1 MSKKFDVYKWRQ
13 DNLLTEDVSNGTR
26 ADYVYNAIKE
36 YLAPNYQDQMS
47 ANSIK
52 RQIMYGLMEADRSES
67 PLQENKLRGSW
78 VDKKGTFDGKG
89 YDGYFKTTFSKQDSE
104 VKAAMKDKGYTY
116 VDSEEWDDDDRKTEY
131 WYYFKK

>member
-1 MSKKFDVYKWRQ
+1 MGKKFDVYKWRR

-67 PLQENKLRGSW
+67 PLQENELRGSW